1 MRTVS
6 LRHLA
11 IVGLAASVATIAMA
25 TAPVMAATSHTYTFP
40 ANGGPASQTFNLGSS
55 NLTVTVGPATAVA
68 GAVVSD
74 TYSHAYVSALDVGT
88 GANKGFRTVLGG
100 NWQWNGSWAYV
111 WGAGPT
117 CTSTDAF
124 IGFCGNENNGIEMP
138 KAMIWEDAGFSTVNG
153 NNAAYTVYIFLYG
166 SGKVQVITSGP

>member
-11 IVGLAASVATIAMA
+11 IVGLAAASATITMA

-40 ANGGPASQTFNLGSS
+40 ANGGPASHTFNLGNS

-68 GAVVSD
+68 GAVTSD
-74 TYSHAYVSALDVGT
+74 TYSHAYVSALDTGT

-100 NWQWNGSWAYV
+100 NWQWDGTWAFV
-111 WGAGPT
+111 WGADPT
-117 CTSTDAF
+117 CTSSHAF
-124 IGFCGNENNGIEMP
+124 IGYCGAKTSGVEMP
-138 KAMIWEDAGFSTVNG
+138 KAMIWEDAGYSTVND
-153 NNAAYTVYIFLYG
+153 NMSTFNLYIFLYG
-166 SGKVQVITSGP
+166 SGRVQVVVTGP